1 MVHVETIQWKLDES
15 VHLHTE
21 IEIPSKSLQ
30 MQAQNLK
37 VRQQN
42 DTFQSAL
49 YTTVTTLFVIF
60 INNNGEHHS
69 FGHIFSFEFKIT
81 WSCA

>member
-42 DTFQSAL
+42 NTFQSAL
-49 YTTVTTLFVIF
+49 YTTVTTLFVTIHDCDYS
-60 INNNGEHHS
+60 ICDIH
-69 FGHIFSFEFKIT
+69 
-81 WSCA
+81 